1 MCVWSMGME
10 MYCFEHLLLRQ
21 ILELGRQMI
30 VSFMHDSA
38 LALKKRAAGLPCA
51 APGRRPTDGCSE

>member
-1 MCVWSMGME
+1 ME